1 MIEFND
7 VTLQYSYEDTAL
19 LKGVSFTLCDGV
31 NTLLCDTQSGKTSI
45 CRLILKDVKPSG
57 GQIFVDGRQLESISH
72 ANLDILYLTG
82 DPVFFER
89 RSILYNIEYPL
100 KVRKVAKQVRRGV
113 ATELAERLGV
123 TDLKSKLRTLST
135 EQRKLVSIVRGL
147 TVARKIVLW
156 DDFFQNADADTVQKA
171 LKLFE
176 GATQVIVTSNADLA
190 QGNAVVLD
198 GGKTVYSGD
207 ADGAKRTVEQLQ
219 WLYDGLRSK

>member
-1 MIEFND
+1 MIEFDD
-7 VTLQYSYEDTAL
+7 VTLQYPYEDTAL

-100 KVRKVAKQVRRGV
+100 KVRKVAKHVRRGV

-156 DDFFQNADADTVQKA
+156 DDFFQDADADTVQKA
-171 LKLFE
+171 LQLFK

-190 QGNAVVLD
+190 QGNVVVLD
-198 GGKTVYSGD
+198 GGETVYSGD